1 MPDEAAG
8 EEPGQADEVPWG
20 VSVLDAFTVFP
31 EAFSS
36 HPSCPLLLLGAQDC
50 GTFLIVLRFLFMHVS
65 SGTSCFGGDL
75 LSKSLHG
82 GSHGIRFSTIG
93 NPTSHPKK
101 LRLKEVEHRAQG
113 LTSSKPGGQVSSPCP
128 RALLFTTCFLL
139 EIRHQM
145 RTFSSN
151 KLARIKTHLPC
162 GEARVDL
169 PSGCCWGTNKARPR
183 GRHLPA

>member
-75 LSKSLHG
+75 LSKSE
-82 GSHGIRFSTIG
+82 
-93 NPTSHPKK
+93 KD
-101 LRLKEVEHRAQG
+101 EH
-113 LTSSKPGGQVSSPCP
+113 
-128 RALLFTTCFLL
+128 
-139 EIRHQM
+139 
-145 RTFSSN
+145 
-151 KLARIKTHLPC
+151 HLPC

>member
-75 LSKSLHG
+75 LSKSALWRGQGRPAIWVLLGHQQGSAQRKASASMISACHSASGTCPVSPERRAASWGAGADHLVSG
-82 GSHGIRFSTIG
+82 GLYGRR
-93 NPTSHPKK
+93 
-101 LRLKEVEHRAQG
+101 RL
-113 LTSSKPGGQVSSPCP
+113 
-128 RALLFTTCFLL
+128 
-139 EIRHQM
+139 
-145 RTFSSN
+145 
-151 KLARIKTHLPC
+151 
-162 GEARVDL
+162 D
-169 PSGCCWGTNKARPR
+169 
-183 GRHLPA
+183 

>member
-75 LSKSLHG
+75 LSKSERRAASWGAGADHLVSG
-82 GSHGIRFSTIG
+82 GLYGRR
-93 NPTSHPKK
+93 
-101 LRLKEVEHRAQG
+101 RL
-113 LTSSKPGGQVSSPCP
+113 
-128 RALLFTTCFLL
+128 
-139 EIRHQM
+139 
-145 RTFSSN
+145 
-151 KLARIKTHLPC
+151 
-162 GEARVDL
+162 D
-169 PSGCCWGTNKARPR
+169 
-183 GRHLPA
+183 